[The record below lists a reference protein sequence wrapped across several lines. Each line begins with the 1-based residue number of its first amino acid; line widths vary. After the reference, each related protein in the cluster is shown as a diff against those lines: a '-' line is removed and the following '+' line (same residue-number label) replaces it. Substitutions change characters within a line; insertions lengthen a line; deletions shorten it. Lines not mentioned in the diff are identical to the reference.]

1 MSTAALVV
9 EGLTSGYGQSMVIRN
24 LSFTIA
30 PGEIVALL
38 GKNGMGKST
47 LLRTIMGHLR
57 KQAGRVFAHG
67 RDISAA
73 PPYRVARCGIG
84 YVAQEKALFQDL
96 TVEENIRLAVR
107 DRAMPQALETAGR
120 AFPFL
125 TDRLWQRAGTLSG
138 GEQKMLLMA
147 RALAAGA
154 DLILID
160 ELSEGLQPTMVARL
174 ASVIRGAREN
184 GGTSFLLVEQ
194 NLNFA
199 LGTADCYHVLQ
210 SGEIVSSGASAD
222 VGAAASVAKYL
233 SV

>member
-1 MSTAALVV
+1 MSTAALSVK
-9 EGLTSGYGQSMVIRN
+9 GLTSGYGEAMVIRN
-24 LSFTIA
+24 VGLEIV

-47 LLRTIMGHLR
+47 LLRTIVGYLH
-57 KQAGRVFAHG
+57 KQAGRVLFHG
-67 RDISAA
+67 RDITSAQ
-73 PPYRVARCGIG
+73 PYRVARLGIG

-107 DRAMPQALETAGR
+107 GRPLADALETVGQ

-147 RALAAGA
+147 RSLATGA

-160 ELSEGLQPTMVARL
+160 EITEGLQPTMVARL
-174 ASVIRGAREN
+174 ASVIRSAKEAR
-184 GGTSFLLVEQ
+184 GTSFLLVEQ
-194 NLNFA
+194 NLTFA
-199 LGTADCYHVLQ
+199 LATSDRYHLLQ
-210 SGEIVSSGASAD
+210 GGEIVASGASA
-222 VGAAASVAKYL
+222 GALASVAKYL
-233 SV
+233 SI

>member
-1 MSTAALVV
+1 MNAPALSVS
-9 EGLTSGYGQSMVIRN
+9 GLTSGYGSSMVIRN
-24 LSFTIA
+24 LGFEIA

-47 LLRTIMGHLR
+47 LLRSIMGYLR
-57 KQAGRVFAHG
+57 KAAGRVVAHG

-73 PPYRVARCGIG
+73 PPYRVARLGIG
-84 YVAQEKALFQDL
+84 YVAQEQALFQDL
-96 TVEENIRLAVR
+96 TVEENIRLALR
-107 DRAMPQALETAGR
+107 RRALPDALATVGE

-147 RALAAGA
+147 RALATGAG
-154 DLILID
+154 LVLID
-160 ELSEGLQPTMVARL
+160 EISEGLQPTMIARL
-174 ASVIRGAREN
+174 AAVIRRARAER
-184 GGTSFLLVEQ
+184 GTSFLLVEQ

-199 LGTADCYHVLQ
+199 LGTADRYHVLQ
-210 SGEIVSSGASAD
+210 SGEIVASGGSAD
-222 VGAAASVAKYL
+222 AGAAGEVAKYL